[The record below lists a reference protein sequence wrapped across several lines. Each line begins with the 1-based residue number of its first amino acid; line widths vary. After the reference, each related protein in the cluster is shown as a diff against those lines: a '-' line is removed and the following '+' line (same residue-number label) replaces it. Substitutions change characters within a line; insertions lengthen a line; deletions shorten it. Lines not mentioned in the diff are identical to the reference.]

1 MCKLQQDRV
10 KLLLLLLNHTV
21 EKPPR
26 LSEFWRL
33 CCVKSL
39 EESEGPISSGIKVH
53 FSVGLAVWSLSGV
66 PDDSNKL
73 KRKKKH
79 AFSQCWTLSSWPS
92 KVLQVMLWIIE
103 RSCFDSSWNQ
113 KQRLELEQLHS
124 DYEHLRTQERH
135 KSRQLEDL
143 TWVLA
148 SFQTFPWV
156 GGCGQAAS
164 SLFRLTVICSVFLSI
179 WSPWFLGNARC
190 DTRLSCL

>member
-73 KRKKKH
+73 KRKKNMH
-79 AFSQCWTLSSWPS
+79 SLSVELYLHDHPRFYRLCFESLNGLVLIPAGTRSSGWSWNSCTLTTNISGRKSVTRVDSWRIWRESWPAFKPFPGS
-92 KVLQVMLWIIE
+92 EAVAKLPLLFSGSLSFVL
-103 RSCFDSSWNQ
+103 F
-113 KQRLELEQLHS
+113 
-124 DYEHLRTQERH
+124 
-135 KSRQLEDL
+135 
-143 TWVLA
+143 
-148 SFQTFPWV
+148 F
-156 GGCGQAAS
+156 
-164 SLFRLTVICSVFLSI
+164 
-179 WSPWFLGNARC
+179 
-190 DTRLSCL
+190 